1 MLVIVQV
8 VVVVVVVVVVRIIL
22 VVEDVDEDDQLGR
35 FHPLSP
41 PPSPPQ
47 FDAYQI
53 CCSENRVMSSVR
65 EGYADSFVYK
75 EGLTPAPRI
84 FR

>member
-1 MLVIVQV
+1 MVVLVIVQV
-8 VVVVVVVVVVRIIL
+8 VVIIIL

-35 FHPLSP
+35 FHPLSISP

-47 FDAYQI
+47 FDAYQV